1 MSVVYIYL
9 SLIMDWCYRF
19 LGNYGLAIVLF
30 TFISKIVLLPVSIW
44 VQKNSI
50 KMVKMQPELNEIKA
64 AHFGDKD
71 MIAELNAEVYKR
83 EKYNAFASIFPMVI
97 QVALLIALIEVIKE
111 GVART
116 GVNTSF
122 LGVSLEAVPGQA
134 RGAYLLVPFIA
145 GAAAYALCLVQN
157 KVNVLQSNSSF
168 FEKYFTMAVSVG
180 LSLYLGFLVQVG
192 VIIYW
197 IFSNLFGILQIFFL
211 NWIIDPRKYVDYER
225 LEKSR
230 KELEEL
236 ENLDKKKEVSKED
249 RRREKAD
256 YKRFFSIGNKH
267 LVFYSESN
275 GFYKYFKGVIE
286 YILENTNIVIHY
298 ITSDPK
304 DNIFKMAET
313 NPQIKA
319 YFIGEKKLIT
329 LMMKMDADVVVMTTP
344 DLENYHIKRSYVRK
358 DIEYIYIQHHV
369 GSINMI
375 LRKGAVDNFD
385 TVLISGEHQKEEIRK
400 TEEVYGLKAK
410 NLVEY
415 GYPLLDEMISEYE
428 RKTHKDGDKQKMI
441 LIAPSWH
448 SQGIMF
454 TCIDELLD
462 GLKESSYKV
471 VLRPHPQFVR
481 HNRQNLEVL
490 SNKYKDYE
498 NVDIQFDFTSNN
510 PVLDADIVVTDWSAI
525 AYEYAFTTLKPVLYV
540 DAPMK
545 VNNPEYEKVPVVPID
560 VWIRDKTG
568 ARINPEDAG
577 KALDVIESLWAAEDK
592 YKDDILRIRS
602 ENIYNLG
609 HSAEVAAD
617 YIIGVIQ
624 DKASSRKA
632 EKEGKK
638 ANKSA

>member
-1 MSVVYIYL
+1 
-9 SLIMDWCYRF
+9 
-19 LGNYGLAIVLF
+19 
-30 TFISKIVLLPVSIW
+30 
-44 VQKNSI
+44 
-50 KMVKMQPELNEIKA
+50 
-64 AHFGDKD
+64 
-71 MIAELNAEVYKR
+71 
-83 EKYNAFASIFPMVI
+83 
-97 QVALLIALIEVIKE
+97 
-111 GVART
+111 
-116 GVNTSF
+116 
-122 LGVSLEAVPGQA
+122 
-134 RGAYLLVPFIA
+134 
-145 GAAAYALCLVQN
+145 
-157 KVNVLQSNSSF
+157 
-168 FEKYFTMAVSVG
+168 
-180 LSLYLGFLVQVG
+180 
-192 VIIYW
+192 YW

-225 LEKSR
+225 LETSR
-230 KELEEL
+230 KALAEL
-236 ENLDKKKEVSKED
+236 ENLDKKKEISKED

-256 YKRFFSIGNKH
+256 YKRFFGIGNKH

-298 ITSDPK
+298 ITSDPN

-344 DLENYHIKRSYVRK
+344 DLENYHIKRSYIRK

-385 TVLISGEHQKEEIRK
+385 TVLVSGKYQKNEIRK
-400 TEEVYGLKAK
+400 TEEVYGLEAK

-415 GYPLLDEMISEYE
+415 GYPLLDEMIAEYE
-428 RKTHKDGDKQKMI
+428 HKTHIDDNNQKMI

-462 GLKESSYKV
+462 GLKNSPYKV
-471 VLRPHPQFVR
+471 ILRPHPQFVR

-510 PVLDADIVVTDWSAI
+510 PVLEADIVITDWSAI
-525 AYEYAFTTLKPVLYV
+525 AYEYSFTTLKPVLYIDV
-540 DAPMK
+540 PMK
-545 VNNPEYEKVPVVPID
+545 VNNPSYKEVDVEPID
-560 VWIRDKTG
+560 IWIRDKTG
-568 ARINPEDAG
+568 ARIDPEDAG
-577 KALDVIESLWAAEDK
+577 KALDVIESLWASGDK
-592 YKDDILRIRS
+592 YRDDILRIRS

-617 YIIGVIQ
+617 YIIGVIK

-638 ANKSA
+638 INKSA

>member
-1 MSVVYIYL
+1 MTYVHSFL
-9 SLIMDWCYRF
+9 SIIMDFCYRI

-64 AHFGDKD
+64 MHFGDKD
-71 MIAELNAEVYKR
+71 AIAELNAKVYKR
-83 EKYNAFASIFPMVI
+83 EKYNAFASIIPMVI
-97 QVALLIALIEVIKE
+97 QVVLLIALIAVIKE
-111 GVART
+111 GLAKP
-116 GVNTSF
+116 GVNTVF
-122 LGVSLEAVPGQA
+122 LGVSLEAMPIKA

-145 GAAAYALCLVQN
+145 GTAAYALCAVQN

-168 FEKYFTMAVSVG
+168 LEKYFTMAVSVG

-192 VIIYW
+192 VIVYW

-230 KELEEL
+230 RVLEEL
-236 ENLDKKKEVSKED
+236 ENLDKKKEISKED

-275 GFYKYFKGVIE
+275 GFYKYFKAVIE
-286 YILENTNIVIHY
+286 SILENTNIVVHY
-298 ITSDPK
+298 ITSDPA
-304 DNIFKMAET
+304 DNIFRMAEG
-313 NPQIKA
+313 NHQVKA
-319 YFIGEKKLIT
+319 YYIGEKRLIT

-344 DLENYHIKRSYVRK
+344 DLENYHIKRSYIRK

-385 TVLISGEHQKEEIRK
+385 TVLVSGKHQKEEIRK
-400 TEEVYGLKAK
+400 TEEVYGLTAK

-428 RKTHKDGDKQKMI
+428 RKTHKGVDGQKMI

-454 TCIDELLD
+454 TCINELLD
-462 GLKESSYKV
+462 GLKDSSYKV
-471 VLRPHPQFVR
+471 ILRPHPQFVR
-481 HNRQNLEVL
+481 HNRQSLEVL

-498 NVDIQFDFTSNN
+498 NVEIQFDFTSNN
-510 PVLDADIVVTDWSAI
+510 PVLDADVVITDWSAI
-525 AYEYAFTTLKPVLYV
+525 AYEYAFTTLKPVLYIDV
-540 DAPMK
+540 PMK
-545 VNNPEYEKVPVVPID
+545 VNNPSYKEVDVEPID

-568 ARINPEDAG
+568 ARINPEDAD
-577 KALDVIESLWAAEDK
+577 KALDVIENLWTSGDK
-592 YKDDILRIRS
+592 YRDDILRIRS

-617 YIIGVIQ
+617 YIIDTIQ
-624 DKASSRKA
+624 NKASSRKA
-632 EKEGKK
+632 GKEGNIN
-638 ANKSA
+638 NKSA